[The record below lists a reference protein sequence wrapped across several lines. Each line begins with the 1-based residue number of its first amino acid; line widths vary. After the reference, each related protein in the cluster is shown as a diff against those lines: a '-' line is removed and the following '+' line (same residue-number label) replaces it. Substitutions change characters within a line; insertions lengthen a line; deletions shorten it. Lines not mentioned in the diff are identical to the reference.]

1 MSEHSIFDICVEP
14 IELYKLLKI
23 ANMVGGGGEAK
34 TMISEGNVLVNKK
47 VEVQKRKKIRNG
59 DIIEHNGVTI
69 KVAYNPTKK
78 SAEFINTVVS
88 ASKNSKHKKRAG
100 SKIPVT
106 SSEPIKKSSTKKSEK
121 VSVKPSTDS
130 VKTKPTSL

>member
-34 TMISEGNVLVNKK
+34 TMISEGNVLVNNK
-47 VEVQKRKKIRNG
+47 VQVQKRKKIRNG
-59 DIIEHNGVTI
+59 DIIEYNGVII

-78 SAEFINTVVS
+78 SAEFISTVVS
-88 ASKNSKHKKRAG
+88 ASKNSKKKKRAK
-100 SKIPVT
+100 SKMPVI
-106 SSEPIKKSSTKKSEK
+106 SSEPVT
-121 VSVKPSTDS
+121 KPS
-130 VKTKPTSL
+130 VEHTKRKSTSL

>member
-23 ANMVGGGGEAK
+23 SNMVGGGGEAK
-34 TMISEGNVLVNKK
+34 TMISEGNVLVNNK

-59 DIIEHNGVTI
+59 DIIEYNGVII

-78 SAEFINTVVS
+78 SAEFISTVVS
-88 ASKNSKHKKRAG
+88 ANKNSKKKKRAK
-100 SKIPVT
+100 SKAPVI
-106 SSEPIKKSSTKKSEK
+106 SSEPVTKQSMERTKRKS
-121 VSVKPSTDS
+121 
-130 VKTKPTSL
+130 TSL